1 MKPAVAVSVQ
11 GDKNSFYRCAFIGVQ
26 DTLFDAI
33 GRHFFR
39 SCYIEGAV
47 DFIFGDGTSMYQVIE
62 NPTLS
67 LHIYIYTISLEILRK
82 LILPMFRPA

>member
-11 GDKNSFYRCAFIGVQ
+11 GDKNSFYRCAFIGLQ

-62 NPTLS
+62 NPTL
-67 LHIYIYTISLEILRK
+67 YISTVSLEIPRK
-82 LILPMFRPA
+82 LIFFFYFVYV